1 MSKEECAA
9 YIQQQLTDDGIQP
22 MDSTMPHYV
31 MSVLAAETMVYTL
44 LFIHRTRYQ
53 WEQWYFSD
61 EIES

>member
-9 YIQQQLTDDGIQP
+9 YIQQQHTDDGIQP

-53 WEQWYFSD
+53 WE
-61 EIES
+61 E

>member
-31 MSVLAAETMVYTL
+31 MSV
-44 LFIHRTRYQ
+44 
-53 WEQWYFSD
+53 
-61 EIES
+61 

>member
-9 YIQQQLTDDGIQP
+9 YIQQQHTDDGIQP

-44 LFIHRTRYQ
+44 LFITVQ
-53 WEQWYFSD
+53 GTNGKNGIFSD